1 MPAEPLP
8 AEPMDAAPIDAEP
21 MEEHVETNHQ
31 RIEQFKAE
39 LSDVNARTPAD
50 QGERS
55 YLIAGMVLAVVGL
68 VVILIGWWGASGTA
82 IVAEQIPY
90 LISGGV
96 LGLGLVVIGGAL
108 FVRYSLTRYLRF
120 WVIRSVY
127 EQRAQTDR
135 EVEALG
141 RIEALLGGTASGVS
155 VSASA
160 ASPTD
165 V

>member
-1 MPAEPLP
+1 MTSTPAER
-8 AEPMDAAPIDAEP
+8 ISAEP
-21 MEEHVETNHQ
+21 MEEPVETNHQ

-39 LSDVNARTPAD
+39 LSEVNVRTPAD
-50 QGERS
+50 QGERT

-68 VVILIGWWGASGTA
+68 VVILVGWWGASGTA

-141 RIEALLGGTASGVS
+141 RIEALLAGRTPAPSSPAAAPTGP
-155 VSASA
+155 ASA
-160 ASPTD
+160 ATPTEF
-165 V
+165 